1 MHPNLRLVQVAPMT
15 HPPVQPAGPHALLPP
30 GLPYGLNALLGWALR
45 QMTPEAL
52 WPDAAGYL
60 HRMA

>member
-1 MHPNLRLVQVAPMT
+1 MT

-30 GLPYGLNALLGWALR
+30 GLPYGLNALYGGALR